1 MECVSNAAADALNV
15 GVNNANIAKSEGS
28 TNAKVH
34 FAIDVGSV
42 DLIIVREDQKLC
54 ANHAARDVAN
64 VWDLV
69 AASATYVVL
78 IIAINL
84 PVFSARHAATD
95 ATIVWV

>member
-15 GVNNANIAKSEGS
+15 GVNNAKNAKSEGS

-34 FAIDVGSV
+34 FAIDVGRE
-42 DLIIVREDQKLC
+42 DLIIVRQDQKFC
-54 ANHAARDVAN
+54 ANHAARVVTN

-69 AASATYVVL
+69 AASVAYMVL

-84 PVFSARHAATD
+84 LVFSARHAATD